1 MQKISKCQDSVCFW
15 ETSGR
20 SRERAGGGGGGGRPH
35 PPPLYLDQN
44 EAPPLSEGLD
54 PPLETHLFW
63 IVTIKT

>member
-1 MQKISKCQDSVCFW
+1 MSRLCLFLGDKWQIQEK
-15 ETSGR
+15 GR
-20 SRERAGGGGGGGRPH
+20 GGT
-35 PPPLYLDQN
+35 PPLYLDQN